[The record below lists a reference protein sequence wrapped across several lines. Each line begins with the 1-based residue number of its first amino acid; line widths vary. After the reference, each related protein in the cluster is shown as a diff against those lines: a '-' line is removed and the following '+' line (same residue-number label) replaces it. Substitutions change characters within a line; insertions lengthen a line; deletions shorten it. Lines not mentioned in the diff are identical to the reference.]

1 MNPPPRR
8 GRRAPGALLAAA
20 LALAVATAPL
30 AHAAREFPA
39 VGTIEIAFTPGDRV
53 DAKIA
58 AAIDGAEREVL
69 VLAYSF
75 TQPRIARALTAAHE
89 RGVAVEVVADRGQT
103 LELPHSEIP
112 KLAGAGVPVWIDRG
126 HGAAHNK
133 VVVID
138 AGLPRATTITGS
150 YNFTVAAQRKNAENV
165 AIFRDNPDVA
175 NAYRTYF
182 RRLQDKA
189 VRWDGES
196 GAMPRV
202 PR

>member
-1 MNPPPRR
+1 MSRR
-8 GRRAPGALLAAA
+8 VALIV
-20 LALAVATAPL
+20 ALAVALLP
-30 AHAAREFPA
+30 AAMSHGATTVAGAGRVEL
-39 VGTIEIAFTPGDRV
+39 AFTPGDAI

-58 AAIDGAEREVL
+58 AAIDAAQREVL
-69 VLAYSF
+69 VLAFSF
-75 TQPRIARALTAAHE
+75 TQSRIARALAAAHA
-89 RGVAVEVVADRGQT
+89 RGVIVEIVADRGQT
-103 LELPHSEIP
+103 LELPQSAVP
-112 KLAGAGVPVWIDRG
+112 PLAREGVPVWLDG
-126 HGAAHNK
+126 NYGNAHNK

-175 NAYRTYF
+175 HAYRSYF

-196 GAMPRV
+196 GATPRV